1 MTSTDPNDIKGVY
14 NRRAADYDAHRSRA
28 FFEARW
34 LSRFADSLPEGGR
47 VLDVGCGAGEPIA
60 GWLIREGYAVTGAD
74 FSDAMLTIARERFP
88 DGDWRKADMRTLD
101 LEDRFHGII
110 GWDSFF
116 HLTKEEQRQTIPRL
130 ARHLLPGGVLVVTVG
145 PAESEGIGSVGG
157 EPVYHASLSVGEY
170 AALLESAGM
179 RLTGFMAE
187 DPYCDFHTVL
197 MARKTIEEPR
207 P

>member
-1 MTSTDPNDIKGVY
+1 MTDTDPSDIKGVY
-14 NRRAADYDAHRSRA
+14 DRRAEDYDAARSRA

-34 LSRFADSLPEGGR
+34 LSRFADSLPEGAR

-60 GWLIREGYAVTGAD
+60 GWLIREGYKVTGAD
-74 FSDAMLTIARERFP
+74 FSEAMLAIARERFP
-88 DGDWRKADMRTLD
+88 KGDWRLADMRSLD
-101 LEDRFHGII
+101 LDDRFHGII

-116 HLTKEEQRQTIPRL
+116 HLTPDEQRQTIPRL
-130 ARHLLPGGVLVVTVG
+130 ARHLLPDGVLVVTVG
-145 PAESEGIGSVGG
+145 PMASERIGTVGG

-170 AALLESAGM
+170 AALLESADM

-197 MARKTIEEPR
+197 MARKTKETR